1 MREAQTMTES
11 LVESKES
18 QTVEVWEAEAYGQ
31 DAGVLEGFGNYF
43 RVGLQTDILSR

>member
-1 MREAQTMTES
+1 MREAQTVTES

-18 QTVEVWEAEAYGQ
+18 QIVKVWEAEDYGQ

-43 RVGLQTDILSR
+43 RVGLQIDVLSR